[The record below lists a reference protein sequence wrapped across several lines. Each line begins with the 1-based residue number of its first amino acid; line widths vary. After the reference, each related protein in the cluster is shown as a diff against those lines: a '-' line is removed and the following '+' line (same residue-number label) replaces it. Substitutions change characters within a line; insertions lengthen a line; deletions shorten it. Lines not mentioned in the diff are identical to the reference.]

1 MSEIESKK
9 TRRKKREREAA
20 SALKPF
26 VELVFIFVLQVKQDL
41 WFNKEGNR
49 QKHPKKWSAV
59 VQIVRLRDIV
69 TLCDPAVFL

>member
-41 WFNKEGNR
+41 RFNKRGE
-49 QKHPKKWSAV
+49 P
-59 VQIVRLRDIV
+59 
-69 TLCDPAVFL
+69 TETC